1 MKVHLIYTPD
11 VHPQLIDEVEEIL
24 KSVSG
29 PIVFGVRDVKWKA
42 VQLQQVNQQHY
53 RSDFRFLLASE
64 DKIQPYRE
72 ACSYPLSWRELFFL
86 CEQARMS
93 EEFSPEDFVILITN
107 RRNSMNYF
115 SMFDTGG
122 KKNAFVQ
129 SSDWDVFLKAS
140 ECFPVAYEVVANLL
154 RILMKFDL
162 SENMEVNFHM
172 DSIGCMNDFC
182 ENKSQIILKLR
193 TADLCLSCLQ
203 RLDDNGVASGII
215 MQSLAIFEKIRSQLK
230 FSQGLSRNAKP
241 KKLTITDK
249 GKIQIGELEL
259 RLTPLE
265 KTIWVFFLSHPEG
278 IRLAELDEYE
288 MEIFSLYQL
297 MKIRAARENIQ
308 KLVDNIDGNFSYN
321 KSRLN
326 KKIRDQIGEP
336 LAHYYC
342 ITGIPGEKFSIP
354 LERTFVSMPD
364 DFQVNQA

>member
-72 ACSYPLSWRELFFL
+72 ACGYPLSWRELFFL

-122 KKNAFVQ
+122 QKNAFVQ

-154 RILMKFDL
+154 RI
-162 SENMEVNFHM
+162 
-172 DSIGCMNDFC
+172 
-182 ENKSQIILKLR
+182 
-193 TADLCLSCLQ
+193 
-203 RLDDNGVASGII
+203 
-215 MQSLAIFEKIRSQLK
+215 
-230 FSQGLSRNAKP
+230 
-241 KKLTITDK
+241 
-249 GKIQIGELEL
+249 
-259 RLTPLE
+259 
-265 KTIWVFFLSHPEG
+265 
-278 IRLAELDEYE
+278 
-288 MEIFSLYQL
+288 
-297 MKIRAARENIQ
+297 
-308 KLVDNIDGNFSYN
+308 
-321 KSRLN
+321 
-326 KKIRDQIGEP
+326 
-336 LAHYYC
+336 
-342 ITGIPGEKFSIP
+342 
-354 LERTFVSMPD
+354 
-364 DFQVNQA
+364 